1 MSAILKLVQGS
12 PEWHAH
18 RSQSRNASETPV
30 VLGYLAVEDARTSS
44 GRSVPGAGSVEVTPP
59 MRRGKEL
66 EPAARRAYE
75 ALTGLV
81 MEPLV
86 LAEGDYSASLDG
98 ITLDGALILEVKCPV
113 KGQASELWQQVAA
126 GELPDHYYWQ
136 VQHQL
141 MVSDALLAHV
151 FVFDGTLG
159 KLVEVDAG
167 TGVLG
172 ADTEAWDA
180 FMKYIETDTPPPLT
194 DGTRW
199 SAQIRVAAGRERVH
213 RREARSRGSW
223 RSARCR
229 QGRARGLTSHP
240 SETGCGVT
248 VTRYWKAGTI
258 DYKKVPELKEVDW
271 RSTEERGG
279 SRYG

>member
-1 MSAILKLVQGS
+1 MSAVLKLVQGS

-30 VLGYLAVEDARTSS
+30 VLGISPYMTPYQLWEVRT
-44 GRSVPGAGSVEVTPP
+44 GRKTVEVTLP
-59 MRRGKEL
+59 MRHGKEL

-98 ITLDGALILEVKCPV
+98 ITLDGALILEVKCPL
-113 KGQASELWQQVAA
+113 KGQASELWKQVAA

-159 KLVEVDAG
+159 KLLEVAPEP
-167 TGVLG
+167 TCR
-172 ADTEAWDA
+172 AQITEAWDA

-194 DGTRW
+194 ERDTLERTDAEW
-199 SAQIRVAAGRERVH
+199 QAAAQAYIAAKRAAE
-213 RREARSRGSW
+213 EAGD
-223 RSARCR
+223 SARCR
-229 QGRARGLTSHP
+229 QGRARGSHQP
-240 SETGCGVT
+240 PQRSRGAVSQSRGTG
-248 VTRYWKAGTI
+248 RPA
-258 DYKKVPELKEVDW
+258 
-271 RSTEERGG
+271 RSTTRRCP
-279 SRYG
+279 S